1 MGPRGP
7 ASSLH
12 FGTTPALCRVL
23 TMSGAVA
30 LATTPALCVRTM
42 SGRECVVLACGV
54 RGLACAPPCA
64 CVVARGPFGFASAA
78 SPVPPG
84 PVAFSGGCFVLCV
97 PPPCGG
103 RGVTLSVG
111 VYMERLSI
119 LVRLMSTPGPIDPQ
133 SQGSVSP

>member
-64 CVVARGPFGFASAA
+64 CVVARGPFASA
-78 SPVPPG
+78 S
-84 PVAFSGGCFVLCV
+84 
-97 PPPCGG
+97 
-103 RGVTLSVG
+103 
-111 VYMERLSI
+111 
-119 LVRLMSTPGPIDPQ
+119 PQ
-133 SQGSVSP
+133 SPPARLPSRAVVLFCVCHPRVEAEALHLVLECTWSGCPYWCA

>member
-30 LATTPALCVRTM
+30 LATTPTLCVRTM

-64 CVVARGPFGFASAA
+64 CVVARGPFASAYL
-78 SPVPPG
+78 P
-84 PVAFSGGCFVLCV
+84 
-97 PPPCGG
+97 
-103 RGVTLSVG
+103 RGARG
-111 VYMERLSI
+111 
-119 LVRLMSTPGPIDPQ
+119 
-133 SQGSVSP
+133 